1 MHTTSNPYRYPNIYD
16 LTEEDFAK
24 LSATGV
30 KSRLHPIKENL
41 AVLQQS
47 VENYVRNSRPFQLES
62 FEYAIV
68 LNNPTLKQRK
78 RKIELLRTNNVFDFL
93 PYLKRFTIFKE
104 NHDKHDRIS
113 FVYAEYIKRLIK
125 KERVATA
132 INYYET
138 FQTFNKFRGNVYYSD
153 ITVIY
158 LFQHEKWM
166 KSLRR
171 SPNTIGMRIRALW
184 AVFNE
189 VIEMKIIKRES
200 CYPFGK
206 RRY

>member
-1 MHTTSNPYRYPNIYD
+1 MLCYTTSNPYRYPNIYD

-24 LSATGV
+24 LSATRV
-30 KSRLHPIKENL
+30 KSRSHPIKENL

-125 KERVATA
+125 KE
-132 INYYET
+132 
-138 FQTFNKFRGNVYYSD
+138 
-153 ITVIY
+153 
-158 LFQHEKWM
+158 
-166 KSLRR
+166 
-171 SPNTIGMRIRALW
+171 
-184 AVFNE
+184 
-189 VIEMKIIKRES
+189 
-200 CYPFGK
+200 
-206 RRY
+206 